1 MAKRALHKSAGRASR
16 NSESL
21 RDPVEIPDRPFL
33 PIDNIDRK
41 KNVRPESRWVS
52 HQVSQWDKPTMPP

>member
-1 MAKRALHKSAGRASR
+1 MAKRALYKSAGRALPQQR
-16 NSESL
+16 TL
-21 RDPVEIPDRPFL
+21 RDPVEFPDRPFL